1 MTVMKVVIKR
11 SNKKTAVQKRQE
23 RVYKT
28 KCWNCKC
35 KFIYQDEDV
44 TPDPIN
50 MLYRVDCPNC
60 GYINLLNWKI
70 RCFNPYKITKGGTNE

>member
-1 MTVMKVVIKR
+1 MKLVIKR

-44 TPDPIN
+44 YLQPSTAS
-50 MLYRVDCPNC
+50 YVVGCPNC
-60 GYINLLNWKI
+60 DYTNYMHWKI
-70 RCFNPYKITKGGTNE
+70 RCFKPYKITKGDTNE

>member
-1 MTVMKVVIKR
+1 MKVVIKR
-11 SNKKTAVQKRQE
+11 SNKKTALQKIQE

-35 KFIYQDEDV
+35 KFIYQEEDIIPYQFS
-44 TPDPIN
+44 T
-50 MLYRVDCPNC
+50 LYRVECPDC

-70 RCFNPYKITKGGTNE
+70 RCFNPYKITKGDTNE